1 MENEIRTL
9 FHEAAPKPSDPTAFR
24 LELNARLA
32 AVEQIKAYHD
42 REVRRTRRILQ
53 FTLVFGLLL
62 GGALTAFFILHP
74 VQLPE
79 LSWDHTLPE
88 GASTVKASLISWAV
102 ACLVIGLALFFPLR
116 SLRRRRKL
124 LF

>member
-1 MENEIRTL
+1 MENEIREFFRQT
-9 FHEAAPKPSDPTAFR
+9 APKPADPTAFK

-42 REVRRTRRILQ
+42 REVRRLRRIRRLT
-53 FTLVFGLLL
+53 FVAGLLL
-62 GGALTAFFILHP
+62 GGAATAFFILHP

-79 LSWDHTLPE
+79 LLMDPHLPE
-88 GASTVKASLISWAV
+88 GASTVGASLISWGV
-102 ACLVIGLALFFPLR
+102 ACLVVGLALFFPLR
-116 SLRRRRKL
+116 GLRRRRKL